1 MTKLAKFLLITLSVI
16 ILEGL
21 YFEYVI
27 SRELIPDLISGILTI
42 GAIFL
47 FIGYCYYTYKLL
59 IDVLKINKQ

>member
-1 MTKLAKFLLITLSVI
+1 MTKLAKFLVITLLVI

-27 SRELIPDLISGILTI
+27 SRELISDLISGILTI

-47 FIGYCYYTYKLL
+47 FIGYCYYAYKLL
-59 IDVLKINKQ
+59 IDILKINKQ